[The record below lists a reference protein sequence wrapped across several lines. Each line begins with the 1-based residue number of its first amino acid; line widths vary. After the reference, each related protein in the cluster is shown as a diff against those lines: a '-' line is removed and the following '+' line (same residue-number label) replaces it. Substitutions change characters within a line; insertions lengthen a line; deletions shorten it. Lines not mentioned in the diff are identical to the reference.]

1 MKANRDNG
9 RKLLKEGLSKIN
21 LEISDKQIDQFMRY
35 YELLLEWNSVMN
47 LTAITEFEDVISKHF
62 IDSISITNILNISNQ
77 KIIDI
82 GTGAGFPGIPL
93 KIMFPE
99 IEITLLD
106 SLNKR
111 VNFLNHIIDELSLDK
126 IEAIHGR
133 AEDIAHNEDYREN
146 YDIAL
151 SRAVARLPILLE
163 YCIPFVKENGYFI
176 SYKSENVDEEIE
188 LSKKAL
194 ETLASEFID
203 SKKYKLKDSENERY
217 LVMIRKNDK
226 ISKKYPRKA
235 GLPAKRPL

>member
-9 RKLLKEGLSKIN
+9 RKLLKEGLSKLN